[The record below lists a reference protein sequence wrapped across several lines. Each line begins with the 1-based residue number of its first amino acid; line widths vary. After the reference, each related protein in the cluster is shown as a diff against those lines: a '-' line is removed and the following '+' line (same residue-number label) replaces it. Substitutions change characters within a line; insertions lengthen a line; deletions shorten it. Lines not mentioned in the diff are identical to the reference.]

1 MDQLP
6 VGYTVG
12 GCLSVEAARGVYGR
26 LHGNIA
32 WGKIAPLSV
41 SQGSNS
47 GQVGLSAGNPG
58 SKLGRASGPARLFYR
73 GLLSLVSHRAL
84 PKALRPHTRMAP
96 NFCSRKF
103 RSEERRVGKKGVST
117 WRSRWSPY

>member
-47 GQVGLSAGNPG
+47 GQVGLSAGNQG
-58 SKLGRASGPARLFYR
+58 SKMGRASGPARRFYR
-73 GLLSLVSHRAL
+73 GLFSLVSHRAL
-84 PKALRPHTRMAP
+84 PTIGRQWCR
-96 NFCSRKF
+96 
-103 RSEERRVGKKGVST
+103 ERVSK
-117 WRSRWSPY
+117 SVYMSGG

>member
-73 GLLSLVSHRAL
+73 GLLSS
-84 PKALRPHTRMAP
+84 
-96 NFCSRKF
+96 
-103 RSEERRVGKKGVST
+103 SEARRVGIGCVST
-117 WRSRWSPY
+117 CSSRWSPSH